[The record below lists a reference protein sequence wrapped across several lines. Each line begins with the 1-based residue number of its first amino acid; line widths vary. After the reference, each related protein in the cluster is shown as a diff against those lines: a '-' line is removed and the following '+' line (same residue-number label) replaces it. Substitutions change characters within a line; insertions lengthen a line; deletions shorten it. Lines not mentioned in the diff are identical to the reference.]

1 MNTEADAMGFYTTP
15 LGNIPIP
22 RLQIRTI
29 EQLLNGEGYKIPSA
43 ALLLGVQQAETT
55 PRDPKQQ
62 RLKL

>member
-1 MNTEADAMGFYTTP
+1 MLSEADAMGFYSTP

-29 EQLLNGEGYKIPSA
+29 EQLLNGEGFHIPSA
-43 ALLLGVQQAETT
+43 ALLLGVQQADAT